1 MKNLRMSYKLIPLGK
16 FKKFIKN
23 RALKER
29 LKIDEKLIILSENPN
44 SQKLD
49 IKKLKGYLNRFRL
62 RVGKYRIIYEIYDNE
77 LIIILADGGNRGDVY
92 K

>member
-1 MKNLRMSYKLIPLGK
+1 MKNLRMTYKLIPLNK
-16 FKKFIKN
+16 FKKFIKD
-23 RALKER
+23 RTLKER

-77 LIIILADGGNRGDVY
+77 LIIILADGGSRGDIY